1 MFTAA
6 LAKWLSQNND
16 YVRSSVASLL
26 LSLGE
31 SVCISVTF
39 TPSTTQRDYLFPF
52 MILRAVV
59 RNSKMYTLSII
70 LY

>member
-16 YVRSSVASLL
+16 YVRSSVAFLL

-31 SVCISVTF
+31 SVCIAVTF
-39 TPSTTQRDYLFPF
+39 TPSTTQRDDLFPF
-52 MILRAVV
+52 KILRAVV
-59 RNSKMYTLSII
+59 RNSKKCI
-70 LY
+70 L